1 MSAGLI
7 LIILSFLN
15 YAWHYV
21 PFPAYPS
28 PSFIFWATIFQA
40 GGDGLYVVRMV
51 ALFML
56 MFWGIDKHR
65 QIVVAYAF
73 ISITLSSG
81 LVSIIGLPFG
91 NTVAWDA
98 ATNLISIVPW
108 LLLVGD
114 AITRREPRVMA
125 AFLCFPVATRAVTCA
140 YQLAGIDALV
150 VPQAVDS
157 VLRAVSSI
165 QFYFVENVILGLY
178 FMVTT
183 ARGKQWLDKARV
195 VAVLGAFGAFHVALS
210 AVKLVLAYY
219 VYDGG
224 RTFAHGMVYLAMGAL
239 AVYAGIKAWAC
250 SKRASERNVLF
261 QIL

>member
-1 MSAGLI
+1 MDSSAARLWEARSTGKFVAGTAELNERTMSAGLI

-15 YAWHYV
+15 HAWHYV

-28 PSFIFWATIFQA
+28 PSFFFWALIFQA
-40 GGDGLYVVRMV
+40 GGDSLYVVRMV

-81 LVSIIGLPFG
+81 LLTIIGTSLG
-91 NTVAWDA
+91 NPVVWETICSIM
-98 ATNLISIVPW
+98 NLVPW
-108 LLLVGD
+108 ILLVGD
-114 AITRREPRVMA
+114 AITKQEPRIMA
-125 AFLCFPVATRAVTCA
+125 AFLSFPTAAKVLGLV
-140 YQLAGIDALV
+140 YVLGGIDALV
-150 VPQAVDS
+150 VPQA
-157 VLRAVSSI
+157 AHSI
-165 QFYFVENVILGLY
+165 LLVVANIESYFVDNVILGLY

-210 AVKLVLAYY
+210 SVK
-219 VYDGG
+219 
-224 RTFAHGMVYLAMGAL
+224 
-239 AVYAGIKAWAC
+239 
-250 SKRASERNVLF
+250 
-261 QIL
+261 